1 MSLIFDRSMRSFDVD
16 GRMHIERSN
25 ISKANVC
32 GYLGKEISNW
42 EELGLDPERVY
53 DLYRDPAELEKA
65 APTYHNIPLLR
76 RHIAVTAESP
86 NTEDIVGTVSDV
98 RFDAPYLTASLAVW
112 DAEAIR
118 LIESEAQS
126 ELSCGYYF
134 IADMTPGVTADGV
147 PFSGTMRSLS
157 ANHVALVSRGRA
169 GSDVS
174 VADQSLKECSFMKA
188 YPKLV
193 TVLAPYL
200 SPTADRA
207 KLALALDAELENQE
221 EAAADETNEFYGC
234 TKDEWEAKSA
244 EDRKTARDAWKKAKD
259 KKATK
264 DAALASDAMRT
275 QLLGAAKAAEAV
287 RPIVG
292 AIALDSLD
300 SAEKI
305 FAFALKHIG
314 VKTDGIHSSAL
325 ASVFEA
331 HAGARRRGAI
341 AVDARGWRSEFS
353 LDSILTERP
362 SMALDGGG
370 GHVSISDIWKI
381 SEASA

>member
-1 MSLIFDRSMRSFDVD
+1 MFVL
-16 GRMHIERSN
+16 H
-25 ISKANVC
+25 
-32 GYLGKEISNW
+32 
-42 EELGLDPERVY
+42 
-53 DLYRDPAELEKA
+53 
-65 APTYHNIPLLR
+65 
-76 RHIAVTAESP
+76 
-86 NTEDIVGTVSDV
+86 
-98 RFDAPYLTASLAVW
+98 APYLTASLAVW

-193 TVLAPYL
+193 TVLAPG
-200 SPTADRA
+200 SRRRPPTARSSPWRSTP
-207 KLALALDAELENQE
+207 NSRTRRRRQPTRPTNFT
-221 EAAADETNEFYGC
+221 AAQRTSG
-234 TKDEWEAKSA
+234 K
-244 EDRKTARDAWKKAKD
+244 RKAPKIARPPATLGKKPKT

-264 DAALASDAMRT
+264 DAALSSDAMRT

-305 FAFALKHIG
+305 FAFALKHMG

-325 ASVFEA
+325 ASVFEV